1 MPETPL
7 DFART
12 WAEMPDPANPGQR
25 FRLDLTWLTSSWT
38 CIFGSGCKGIYAD
51 RPDDGCC
58 TLGAHFTDDDD
69 VERVQAVVAEL
80 GEDEWQ
86 MHPGRGRYGEKDPSR
101 LKAWTE
107 KEDGAR
113 KTKVVDGA
121 CIFLNRPGFP
131 AGAGC
136 ALHQHAVLT
145 GRPPHEAKPDVCWQ
159 LPIRRSYR
167 TVERPDDTSYLEV
180 TIAEYDRRGWGP
192 GGHDL
197 DWYCSS
203 NTEAHVG
210 AEPVYRS
217 NRAELTALMGEEGYA
232 ELVLRCEAHLDTVKR
247 ARSAGARQ
255 LIPLLVHP
263 ATVAAGTVGG
273 RRTRVPRKRTTA
285 PLPGRNEPAHPV
297 PPAKGTRAAK
307 ASPKQGDVE
316 ASAGQADQGR
326 QGDQGDQAGQA
337 REGPGEAG
345 QGPRQ
350 GVEAAPLVVI
360 RSPNIWDTPEVYEL
374 ENLASDRAGVIDTT
388 IDALHPLDGADLRR
402 HRLRH
407 RLPPPPAGRA
417 RRPGRRRRAAPAAR
431 RPRAGAGCAG
441 AGRARHPCSP
451 ATPRRCR
458 WPTRASTWCTRA
470 GPTSSAPGASRGW
483 PRSSGCCARAASP
496 CVVDNDVTRS
506 TFGAWFRRSYPAYD
520 PVAVQR
526 FWDRQGLH
534 DRAPHHRVDLRPP
547 RRPRGRG
554 PHRAAARP
562 GRRGARRP
570 RGARRR
576 LRGGPAVEA
585 VLTPPGV

>member
-7 DFART
+7 DIART

-25 FRLDLTWLTSSWT
+25 FRVDLTWLTSSWT
-38 CIFGSGCKGIYAD
+38 CIFGAGCKGIYAD

-86 MHPGRGRYGEKDPSR
+86 MHPGRGRYGEKDPAR

-113 KTKVVDGA
+113 KTKVVEGA

-167 TVERPDDTSYLEV
+167 TVERPDDTSCLEV

-217 NRAELTALMGEEGYA
+217 NRAELTTLMGEEGYA
-232 ELVLRCEAHLDTVKR
+232 QLVLRCEAHLDTVKR

-263 ATVAAGTVGG
+263 ATVEADTVGG
-273 RRTRVPRKRTTA
+273 RRTRVPRKRTAA
-285 PLPGRNEPAHPV
+285 PVAGANQAAHPV

-307 ASPKQGDVE
+307 EAATKAAATTTTSHTKSSANSK
-316 ASAGQADQGR
+316 ASAKKATTK
-326 QGDQGDQAGQA
+326 
-337 REGPGEAG
+337 
-345 QGPRQ
+345 
-350 GVEAAPLVVI
+350 
-360 RSPNIWDTPEVYEL
+360 SP
-374 ENLASDRAGVIDTT
+374 AK
-388 IDALHPLDGADLRR
+388 
-402 HRLRH
+402 
-407 RLPPPPAGRA
+407 PAK
-417 RRPGRRRRAAPAAR
+417 APAK
-431 RPRAGAGCAG
+431 
-441 AGRARHPCSP
+441 P
-451 ATPRRCR
+451 ASKAPAKPSKPRR
-458 WPTRASTWCTRA
+458 
-470 GPTSSAPGASRGW
+470 SS
-483 PRSSGCCARAASP
+483 
-496 CVVDNDVTRS
+496 
-506 TFGAWFRRSYPAYD
+506 
-520 PVAVQR
+520 
-526 FWDRQGLH
+526 
-534 DRAPHHRVDLRPP
+534 
-547 RRPRGRG
+547 
-554 PHRAAARP
+554 
-562 GRRGARRP
+562 
-570 RGARRR
+570 
-576 LRGGPAVEA
+576 
-585 VLTPPGV
+585 